1 MSGVRPNE
9 ARAALR
15 THNKRTFFN
24 DEAGFTTIGVVIAL
38 LITLSL
44 VFTAAQVYRLNA
56 AASETQNV
64 ADAAAL
70 AALNEVAEFMIVVR
84 VCDAVVLS
92 LSLTSIATTGI
103 GIAALCTPV
112 TAPASETLLAAG
124 RNVANARDAFAE
136 KATAGFDRLQ
146 RLLPFLAVANA
157 ASVAAANN
165 RGSSNYIALALLAPS
180 KGEELTVPTGSR
192 ASEVA
197 DAVEQDAEAIKQAAQ
212 RAEEAAQRA
221 NEAKERA
228 FERDCGA
235 NPEYCMYERAASL
248 ATMSGA
254 DNPLYQSVDA
264 WSFSVALERAKTYY
278 PERLAQEKSE
288 GSSVEEQAR
297 SALRKRFYTY
307 AVSEIDRGYVHET
320 TDSFQAYFPHLP
332 KNTTEMR
339 TTPLYTEAVYPLA
352 DDGEGHLV
360 MHAWEGCPRA
370 MGASSL
376 GSIAQMEEQSY
387 PTCEQCKFTVSSMGK
402 VAAASTSIDN
412 GFEYHYEAVADA
424 ADEYTRAR
432 AELDPVS
439 DEVKQRAR
447 GLFDLIKEAL
457 GEAASLRIEAHPPG
471 SLGVMVLAVNTGQ
484 LAPSSGFES
493 SFVQA
498 TGTLGARAAVS
509 AATLVADPSG
519 EGETV
524 ITSLLDGIAEE
535 GGSAVGA
542 LGVVLDCWSTLLY
555 AYATG
560 QEAIGKAVSSALN
573 SLPLASASGLG
584 TWASN
589 VLNEVVE
596 AAGLEPAELDALKPV
611 LVNSAHVANADGST
625 FSARLLSLKQQAVS
639 NPLASGDVF
648 TSLVGSVEHEA
659 VEGVQSLDTI
669 EIATIEIFDG
679 GPSVTV
685 EVALPPAVKLTVAD
699 VIQQVADGVRSL
711 YAQITGVRVWE

>member
-1 MSGVRPNE
+1 
-9 ARAALR
+9 
-15 THNKRTFFN
+15 
-24 DEAGFTTIGVVIAL
+24 
-38 LITLSL
+38 
-44 VFTAAQVYRLNA
+44 
-56 AASETQNV
+56 
-64 ADAAAL
+64 
-70 AALNEVAEFMIVVR
+70 
-84 VCDAVVLS
+84 
-92 LSLTSIATTGI
+92 
-103 GIAALCTPV
+103 
-112 TAPASETLLAAG
+112 
-124 RNVANARDAFAE
+124 
-136 KATAGFDRLQ
+136 
-146 RLLPFLAVANA
+146 
-157 ASVAAANN
+157 
-165 RGSSNYIALALLAPS
+165 
-180 KGEELTVPTGSR
+180 
-192 ASEVA
+192 
-197 DAVEQDAEAIKQAAQ
+197 
-212 RAEEAAQRA
+212 
-221 NEAKERA
+221 
-228 FERDCGA
+228 
-235 NPEYCMYERAASL
+235 
-248 ATMSGA
+248 
-254 DNPLYQSVDA
+254 
-264 WSFSVALERAKTYY
+264 
-278 PERLAQEKSE
+278 
-288 GSSVEEQAR
+288 
-297 SALRKRFYTY
+297 
-307 AVSEIDRGYVHET
+307 
-320 TDSFQAYFPHLP
+320 
-332 KNTTEMR
+332 
-339 TTPLYTEAVYPLA
+339 
-352 DDGEGHLV
+352 
-360 MHAWEGCPRA
+360 
-370 MGASSL
+370 
-376 GSIAQMEEQSY
+376 
-387 PTCEQCKFTVSSMGK
+387 MGK